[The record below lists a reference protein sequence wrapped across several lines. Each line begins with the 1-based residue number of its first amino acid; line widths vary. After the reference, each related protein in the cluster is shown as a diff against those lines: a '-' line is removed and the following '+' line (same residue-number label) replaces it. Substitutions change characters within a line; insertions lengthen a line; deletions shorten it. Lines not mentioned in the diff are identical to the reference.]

1 MSTFEDIMEA
11 VQSYLSLHINGVG
24 LGCFREN
31 QYFLVCDGPG
41 IGFTPLETCLLVVA
55 LATALLSALNL
66 WRIAGE
72 EDRLAHLEVF
82 RAANPERPQITRVRR
97 PRGFERLG
105 SIVAASRLVGRAE
118 QQRLLVIL
126 NAVGVREQ
134 GDLARFV
141 ASKVYCAMTVAAT
154 GWFFLEWSH
163 WFAGSITIRIA
174 LLLGA
179 LMLGWRLPD
188 FVLSRVA
195 ANRRLRIEQGL
206 PDALDLLVICAEA
219 GLSLDQAIEQVSQD
233 LRASNSAVAD
243 EFGTTAAEM
252 RVLSNRTQ
260 ALENLVERTGVAA
273 LRGITAT
280 LNQAIRF
287 GTPLAESLR
296 ILAAE
301 MRTTRLARI
310 EERAARLP
318 VLLAIPLALFIL
330 PSLMM
335 VIGTPVALRVA
346 DALKNNFGAF

>member
-1 MSTFEDIMEA
+1 MSTLENIMET
-11 VQSYLSLHINGVG
+11 VRSYLSLHINGVG

-31 QYFLVCDGPG
+31 RYFLVCDGPG
-41 IGFTPLETCLLVVA
+41 ISFSPLETCLLVVA

-66 WRIAGE
+66 WRIARE
-72 EDRLAHLEVF
+72 EDRLTRLEAF
-82 RAANPERPQITRVRR
+82 RAANPERPQTTRVRR

-105 SIVAASRLVGRAE
+105 SVVAASRLVGRAE
-118 QQRLLVIL
+118 QQRLLAIL
-126 NAVGVREQ
+126 NAVGVREH

-141 ASKVYCAMTVAAT
+141 ASKVYSAMTVAAT
-154 GWFFLEWSH
+154 AWFFLEWSH
-163 WFAGSITIRIA
+163 SFAGSITIRIA

-219 GLSLDQAIEQVSQD
+219 GLSLDQAIEQVSED
-233 LRASNSAVAD
+233 LRASNAAVAD
-243 EFGTTAAEM
+243 EFATTASEM
-252 RVLSNRTQ
+252 QILSNRAQ

-301 MRTTRLARI
+301 MRTARLARI

-335 VIGTPVALRVA
+335 VISTPVALHLA
-346 DALKNNFGAF
+346 DILKNNFGAF

>member
-1 MSTFEDIMEA
+1 MSKLENIMET
-11 VQSYLSLHINGVG
+11 VRSYLSLHINGVG

-31 QYFLVCDGPG
+31 RYFLVCDGPG
-41 IGFTPLETCLLVVA
+41 IGFSLLETCLLVVA
-55 LATALLSALNL
+55 LATALLSVFNL
-66 WRIAGE
+66 WRIARE
-72 EDRLAHLEVF
+72 EDRLARLEVF
-82 RAANPERPQITRVRR
+82 RAANPERPRITRVRR

-118 QQRLLVIL
+118 QQRLLAIL
-126 NAVGVREQ
+126 NAVGVRAH

-163 WFAGSITIRIA
+163 SFAGSITIRIA

-233 LRASNSAVAD
+233 LRASNAAVAD
-243 EFGTTAAEM
+243 EFATTASEM
-252 RVLSNRTQ
+252 RVLSNRAQ
-260 ALENLVERTGVAA
+260 ALENLVERTRVAS

-301 MRTTRLARI
+301 MRTARLARI

-318 VLLAIPLALFIL
+318 VLLAVPLALFIL

-335 VIGTPVALRVA
+335 VITTPVVLRLA
-346 DALKNNFGAF
+346 DTLKNNFGAF